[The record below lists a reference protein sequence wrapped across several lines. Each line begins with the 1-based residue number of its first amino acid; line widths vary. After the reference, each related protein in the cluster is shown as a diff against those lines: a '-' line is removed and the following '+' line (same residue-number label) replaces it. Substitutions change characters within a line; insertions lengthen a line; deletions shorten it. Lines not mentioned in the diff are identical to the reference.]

1 MTPRPVVLVAALAL
15 LSAAPSARGDAGAEA
30 KAKRI
35 DALVESYRRVGQFN
49 GSVLVAEKGA
59 VVFKK
64 AYGLAQME
72 WGIPNTPDT
81 RFRLGSI
88 TKQFTAT
95 LVLRQVEQGRI
106 RLDGT
111 LSEYL
116 PDYRKDT
123 GAKVKVHHLLT
134 HTSGIPSYTDRP
146 SFFPE
151 VSRDPY
157 PVDEFV
163 KKFCSGDLEFEPG
176 SKFHYDNSGYFLL
189 GAVLEKVTGKT
200 YEQLLR
206 EEILDP
212 LGMKDTGYDRGETI
226 LPRRAAAYEKDLGG
240 YRNAAYLDMSLPY
253 AAGAL
258 YSTVEDLYRW
268 DQALYGTAVLSEASK
283 EKMFAPFLEG
293 YAYGWNVRTIP
304 AGEPEAGKKEIGHG
318 GGING
323 FNTLIRRVPEDR
335 GLIVLLNNTGGTA
348 LAAIARG
355 ILEVLA
361 GGEPAPPKQGIADV
375 IAPVLL
381 ERGAAAAVDR
391 YRTLKTT
398 RGADFGFEEFR
409 LNTMGYQLLG
419 RNRTADAIA
428 IFQLNVEQYPSS
440 GNVYDSL
447 GEAYLKAGQKDLALA
462 SYRKSLELSPD
473 NQNARDVLKSLEAP
487 TPDAP

>member
-1 MTPRPVVLVAALAL
+1 MSPRPVVLAATLAL
-15 LSAAPSARGDAGAEA
+15 LAAPPPSRADTAAEA
-30 KAKRI
+30 KVRRI
-35 DALVESYRRVGQFN
+35 DALVEAYRQIGQFN
-49 GSVLVAEKGA
+49 GSVLVAENGA
-59 VVFKK
+59 VLLKK
-64 AYGLAQME
+64 GYGLAQME
-72 WGIPNTPDT
+72 WGIPNTADT

-106 RLDGT
+106 RLDGK
-111 LSEYL
+111 LSDYL
-116 PDYRKDT
+116 PDYRSDT
-123 GAKVKVHHLLT
+123 GQKVTIHHLLT
-134 HTSGIPSYTDRP
+134 HTSGIPSYTDSP
-146 SFFPE
+146 TFFPE

-163 KKFCSGDLEFEPG
+163 KRFCSGDLEFEPG

-189 GAVLEKVTGKT
+189 GALLEKVSGRT

-226 LPRRAAAYEKDLGG
+226 LPHRAAGYERDLAG

-283 EKMFAPFLEG
+283 ERMFTPFLEG

-304 AGEPEAGKKEIGHG
+304 EGEPEAGRKEIGHG

-323 FNTLIRRVPEDR
+323 FNTLIRRVPDDH
-335 GLIVLLNNTGGTA
+335 GLIVLLNNTGATA
-348 LAAIARG
+348 LGAIARG
-355 ILEVLA
+355 IRDVLA
-361 GGEPAPPKQGIADV
+361 GREPAPPKQGIAEA
-375 IAPVLL
+375 IAPVLF
-381 ERGAAAAVDR
+381 EQGAAAAVAR
-391 YRTLKTT
+391 YHALKTT
-398 RGADFGFEEFR
+398 RAADFGFEEFR

-419 RNRTADAIA
+419 RDRASDAIA
-428 IFQLNVEQYPSS
+428 IFKLNVEEFPRS
-440 GNVYDSL
+440 GNVHDSL
-447 GEAYLKAGQKDLALA
+447 GEAYLKAGQKDLAIA
-462 SYRKSLELSPD
+462 SYRRSLELNPS
-473 NQNARDVLKSLEAP
+473 NQNARDVLKKLEAP
-487 TPDAP
+487 AP

>member
-1 MTPRPVVLVAALAL
+1 MTPRPVVLAATLAL
-15 LSAAPSARGDAGAEA
+15 LTGPPSFGGDTGAEA
-30 KAKRI
+30 KARRI
-35 DALVESYRRVGQFN
+35 DAFVESYRQVGQFN
-49 GSVLVAEKGA
+49 GSVLVAKNGA

-72 WGIPNTPDT
+72 WEIPNTPDT

-95 LVLRQVEQGRI
+95 LVLRQVERGRI

-123 GAKVKVHHLLT
+123 GAKVTIHHLLT
-134 HTSGIPSYTDRP
+134 HTSGIPSYTDSP
-146 SFFPE
+146 TFFPE

-157 PVDEFV
+157 PVAGFV

-189 GAVLEKVTGKT
+189 GAVLEKVSGRT

-212 LGMKDTGYDRGETI
+212 LGMKDTGYDRGEII
-226 LPRRAAAYEKDLGG
+226 LTRRAAGYEKDLGG
-240 YRNAAYLDMSLPY
+240 YRNAPYLDMSLPY

-283 EKMFAPFLEG
+283 EKMFTPFLEG
-293 YAYGWNVRTIP
+293 YAYGWNVRNIP

-323 FNTLIRRVPEDR
+323 FNTLIRRVPADR
-335 GLIVLLNNTGGTA
+335 SLIVLLNNTGATA
-348 LAAIARG
+348 LGAIARG
-355 ILEVLA
+355 IREVLA
-361 GGEPAPPKQGIADV
+361 GQEPAPPKQGIAEV

-381 ERGAAAAVDR
+381 GQGAAAAVER

-398 RGADFGFEEFR
+398 RAADFGFEEFR

-419 RNRTADAIA
+419 RGRTAEAIA
-428 IFQLNVEQYPSS
+428 IFKLNVEEYPRS

-447 GEAYLKAGQKDLALA
+447 GEAYLKAGQKDLAVVN
-462 SYRKSLELSPD
+462 YRKSLELSPD
-473 NQNARDVLKSLEAP
+473 NQNARDVLKRLEAP
-487 TPDAP
+487 PP

>member
-1 MTPRPVVLVAALAL
+1 MSPRPVVLAATLAL
-15 LSAAPSARGDAGAEA
+15 LAAPPPSRADNAAEA
-30 KAKRI
+30 KARRV
-35 DALVESYRRVGQFN
+35 DALVEAYRQIGQFN

-59 VVFKK
+59 VLLKK
-64 AYGLAQME
+64 GYGLAQME
-72 WGIPNTPDT
+72 WGIPNTADT

-106 RLDGT
+106 RLDGK
-111 LSEYL
+111 LSDYL
-116 PDYRKDT
+116 PDYRPDT
-123 GAKVKVHHLLT
+123 GQKVTIHHLLT
-134 HTSGIPSYTDRP
+134 HTSGIPSYTD
-146 SFFPE
+146 SATFFSE

-189 GAVLEKVTGKT
+189 GALLEKVSGRS

-212 LGMKDTGYDRGETI
+212 LGMKDTGYDRGETV
-226 LPRRAAAYEKDLGG
+226 LPHRAAGYERDLAG
-240 YRNAAYLDMSLPY
+240 YRNAPYLDMSLPY

-283 EKMFAPFLEG
+283 ERMFTPFLEG

-304 AGEPEAGKKEIGHG
+304 EGEPEAGRKEIAHG

-323 FNTLIRRVPEDR
+323 FNTLIRRVPDDH
-335 GLIVLLNNTGGTA
+335 GLIVLLNNTGTTA
-348 LAAIARG
+348 LGAIARG
-355 ILEVLA
+355 IRDVLA
-361 GGEPAPPKQGIADV
+361 GREPTPPKQGIAEA
-375 IAPVLL
+375 IAPVLF
-381 ERGAAAAVDR
+381 EQGAAAAVAR
-391 YRTLKTT
+391 YHALKTT
-398 RGADFGFEEFR
+398 RAADFGFEEFR

-419 RNRTADAIA
+419 RDRADDAIA
-428 IFQLNVEQYPSS
+428 IFKLNVEAFPRS
-440 GNVYDSL
+440 GNVHDSL
-447 GEAYLKAGQKDLALA
+447 GEAYLKAGQKDLAMA
-462 SYRKSLELSPD
+462 SYRRSLELNPS
-473 NQNARDVLKSLEAP
+473 NQNARDILKKLEAP
-487 TPDAP
+487 AP